1 MTTERGEAGVE
12 GTARGGPQNPGWAKM
27 GWGGVGKG
35 LMASEKVVP
44 DKEVSELEVWA
55 QQDPRSKLEGQ
66 EVAFGVRDFRGAVVS
81 GEDEVQGGGLRNG

>member
-1 MTTERGEAGVE
+1 MTTERGEGWVE
-12 GTARGGPQNPGWAKM
+12 GRLGVDLRIQAGLKRGG
-27 GWGGVGKG
+27 GGVRKG

-66 EVAFGVRDFRGAVVS
+66 GVVFGVRDFRGGVVS